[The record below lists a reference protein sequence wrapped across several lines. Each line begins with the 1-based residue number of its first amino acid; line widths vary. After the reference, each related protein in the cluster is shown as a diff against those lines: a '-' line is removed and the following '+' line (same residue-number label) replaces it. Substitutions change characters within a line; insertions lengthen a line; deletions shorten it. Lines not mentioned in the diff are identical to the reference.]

1 MDALILRELPNP
13 YRHQQIP
20 IVPLVYIPT
29 QEDIIGM
36 SELQP
41 VTALLKIL
49 SALQSQIIETVNKD
63 LNPIVLVNP
72 VGARM
77 DTFKYRNPAFW
88 IVNDP
93 NQVAVLDKKGS
104 QSLAEFSQIYQMIV
118 TEFLDAMG
126 ETGTGVS
133 QIDLMGGDKTAT
145 EVKDRAYLRGS
156 RDNFNKMMLS
166 ASLKKLMYQ
175 LFEMLRDPK
184 FSSPDEVIKIVGKD
198 ALEYFDKQGLSA
210 WGITQEGYQLVYETA
225 TELEKNN
232 IFADE
237 VKRKGESLYDLTYQ
251 MLASQ
256 GALDQFAEPL
266 SAFTTAKGLVQKLEM
281 SEDNNEGY
289 LHVNPDN
296 DYLGEYNFIPD
307 VEALTTPAPEREYA
321 TRAGWYQQAK
331 ETEATG
337 ALQQEG
343 YRLKH
348 KDILT
353 KLAELA
359 KMRDADQLFEKM
371 EENELIQAGA
381 AGQAGMPGG
390 QGIPGEQPVPGDQP
404 TPLPGADQRIPQ
416 AQQTGMGGTI

>member
-1 MDALILRELPNP
+1 
-13 YRHQQIP
+13 
-20 IVPLVYIPT
+20 
-29 QEDIIGM
+29 
-36 SELQP
+36 
-41 VTALLKIL
+41 
-49 SALQSQIIETVNKD
+49 
-63 LNPIVLVNP
+63 
-72 VGARM
+72 
-77 DTFKYRNPAFW
+77 
-88 IVNDP
+88 
-93 NQVAVLDKKGS
+93 
-104 QSLAEFSQIYQMIV
+104 
-118 TEFLDAMG
+118 
-126 ETGTGVS
+126 
-133 QIDLMGGDKTAT
+133 
-145 EVKDRAYLRGS
+145 
-156 RDNFNKMMLS
+156 
-166 ASLKKLMYQ
+166 
-175 LFEMLRDPK
+175 
-184 FSSPDEVIKIVGKD
+184 
-198 ALEYFDKQGLSA
+198 
-210 WGITQEGYQLVYETA
+210 
-225 TELEKNN
+225 
-232 IFADE
+232 
-237 VKRKGESLYDLTYQ
+237 
-251 MLASQ
+251 
-256 GALDQFAEPL
+256 
-266 SAFTTAKGLVQKLEM
+266 VQKLEM
-281 SEDNNEGY
+281 SEDGNEGY